1 MIHADRR
8 RRWFR
13 MLPQKRFFTRLIITT
28 ALIALIPGLLS
39 NVVSYYNVSHTFEEE
54 TGRNKL
60 QFVSQTMNAVEI
72 ILNRIR
78 ENTNLLVLNQAFLA
92 YERFPNG
99 GYYESLQG
107 ELPKSDLPKL
117 YEYLEAKKNAMLT
130 IHSFR
135 ISNEYVHSVYFYDRK
150 KNLVLTSGDDGGLR
164 QFAPDAFYDAGWQET
179 YREQGS
185 RGRLVSRTA
194 ELYESGQEHVL
205 SIFYETKDR
214 NVLIINL
221 SAEKLYR
228 DMVDRL
234 SGSDDTYIVSSDGR
248 IVLHGDTRRLHRPML
263 AFLPDDAREAIG
275 SQGYFVVRDGAGAR
289 LISHSASPQL
299 GWTLINVS
307 DLRAVSES
315 TASLRRTI
323 VLSAGVVLFLSI
335 ALAYVSSKSLYRP
348 VTRLKALAGIRHAGT
363 PGEQDEFGHIG
374 RFVQMTVQ
382 ERDYYKEKL
391 KESFPVHREQFKR
404 SLLRRRAMSL
414 DEIKQKTAYFGIDID
429 PRGLAVFALMWDGEN
444 GDAGCSN
451 TGSNDPEYGN
461 IESRDSACG
470 TTVGDDN
477 GRAAS
482 GIGPSE
488 FGGCGNGGSGPT
500 ADPTIQC
507 RIADALAAALDGTKH
522 FIAAP
527 DDGMAA
533 VVVNCGDIDREQL
546 HRLGRRLLDAAQRA
560 AGMPCTLG
568 IGGRCETALDL
579 PQAYDEALT
588 ALRYRILYG
597 SGQVIAIDD
606 IRVPGGE
613 RAFRYPA
620 RQEQTL
626 LTHIKALRK
635 AEALAAFRDWLAEI
649 DAHKKKLHYNHI
661 HPIFMQLLTGILHEL
676 HRAGMNTSLL
686 FGDADP
692 YRQLLEQD
700 SIDAMAGWMRRLIAQ
715 AVDRMEA
722 ELNARGNQHI
732 AKVIRIMER
741 DYNRDIS
748 LHSVAEE
755 LSMNPAYISRLFKQI
770 TGQSFVDYLKRIRI
784 EKSKELLL
792 NSELKINEV
801 GKRVGYEHSYYFIKV
816 FKETI
821 GLTPGEYKKLY
832 GS

>member
-1 MIHADRR
+1 MIRTDRPR
-8 RRWFR
+8 SWLR

-117 YEYLEAKKNAMLT
+117 YDYLEAKKNAMLT

-135 ISNEYVHSVYFYDRK
+135 ISNEYVHSVYFHDRK
-150 KNLVLTSGDDGGLR
+150 KNLVLTSDNDGYLR
-164 QFAPDAFYDAGWQET
+164 QFAPDAFYDAGWQAS

-194 ELYESGQEHVL
+194 ELYESGREHVL
-205 SIFYETKDR
+205 TIFHETKDR

-234 SGSDDTYIVSSDGR
+234 NGSDDTYIVSSDGR
-248 IVLHGDTRRLHRPML
+248 IVLHADTRRLHRPL
-263 AFLPDDAREAIG
+263 WSFLPDDARDAVG
-275 SQGYFVVRDGAGAR
+275 RHGYFVVRDGGGAR
-289 LISHSASPQL
+289 LVSHSASPLL

-307 DLRAVSES
+307 DLQAVSES

-323 VLSAGVVLFLSI
+323 VLSAGVVLLLSVS
-335 ALAYVSSKSLYRP
+335 LAYASSKSLYRP
-348 VTRLKALAGIRHAGT
+348 VTRLEALAGDRHAGT
-363 PGEQDEFGHIG
+363 SGARDEFGRIG
-374 RFVQMTVQ
+374 RFVQMTVR

-391 KESFPVHREQFKR
+391 EESFPVHREQFKC
-404 SLLRRRAMSL
+404 SLLRRHAMSL
-414 DEIKQKTAYFGIDID
+414 DEIAQKTAYFGIDIEL
-429 PRGLAVFALMWDGEN
+429 RGLAVLALMWDDEN
-444 GDAGCSN
+444 GDAGYGRTRCDDSVVDASGTLESPECADN
-451 TGSNDPEYGN
+451 DGAAFETGGSDFG
-461 IESRDSACG
+461 DSAG
-470 TTVGDDN
+470 RIGDEAI
-477 GRAAS
+477 RR
-482 GIGPSE
+482 
-488 FGGCGNGGSGPT
+488 
-500 ADPTIQC
+500 
-507 RIADALAAALDGTKH
+507 RIVDALAAALSGTKH

-546 HRLGRRLLDAAQRA
+546 HRLGRRLLDAARRA
-560 AGMPCTLG
+560 ADLPGTLG
-568 IGGRCETALDL
+568 IGGWCETALDL

-597 SGQVIAIDD
+597 SGQVIDIDD

-620 RQEQTL
+620 QQEQTL
-626 LTHIKALRK
+626 LTHLKALRK

-649 DAHKKKLHYNHI
+649 DAHKKKLHYNDI

-676 HRAGMNTSLL
+676 HRAGMNMNLL
-686 FGDADP
+686 VGDADP
-692 YRQLLEQD
+692 YRQLLEHD
-700 SIDAMAGWMRRLIAQ
+700 SIDGMADWMRRLISQ
-715 AVDRMEA
+715 AVDRMA
-722 ELNARGNQHI
+722 SELNARGNQHI
-732 AKVIRIMER
+732 AKAIRIMER
-741 DYNRDIS
+741 DYHRDIS

-755 LSMNPAYISRLFKQI
+755 LSMNPAYLSRLFKRI